1 MVLLRRSLL
10 ADDSLKGA
18 AWCTAHSALI
28 DGWLAGLLDG
38 AAGTGVDGV
47 ALVAV
52 GGYGRSELCPESDID
67 VMLVH
72 DRRSD
77 VGEVADRV
85 WYPIWDEAIH
95 LGHSVCTVREALELA
110 ADDLDTATALLSAR
124 HVAGDRRLSTQLA
137 DGGRGQWER
146 KSKRWLTELGGRVE
160 LRHEL
165 AGEVAFLLEPDL
177 KDGYGGLRDV
187 HALGWA
193 QASRLFLLDDDA
205 LRLGDAYGVL
215 LDARVELQRRTRRP
229 GNALV
234 LEEQDAVA
242 VALGDAD
249 ADALMHRVAEA
260 ARRIAW
266 TSDDTW
272 RRIRSSLRGPLG
284 RAATRTRSLGGG
296 VALRDGEVHVD
307 TVPVTSFGPALAL
320 RAGLAAAVHHTV
332 IDSESLVRLG
342 AATVVPPEPWPEEVR
357 APFVELLLTGT
368 PAIRVIEALDQRGVW
383 EAIVPEWRAVRARPQ
398 RNPYHRYTVDRHL
411 LETVANAARLAG
423 GVDRPDLLVVAA
435 LLHDLGK
442 GFSGDHTEVGV
453 GLARR
458 VGGRMGYPEAD
469 LSVLAAL
476 VEHHLLLADVATHRD
491 LDDQLT
497 IDRVA
502 TTLGSPVLLRL
513 LAALTE
519 ADSLATGP
527 SAWGNWK
534 AQLVGQLVERVE
546 HRLAGGEL
554 AAVVD
559 DSFPTPAQLARLAA
573 GGRCIEVS
581 DSTLTVINDDRPG
594 MFSRVAG
601 VLALHGLDIID
612 AAAHSTED
620 GRALAQFR
628 VHDPVRQAAPW
639 DRVRADVDLAL
650 DGRLAL
656 HARVSERADR
666 YAHRRLASA
675 GLATTRVSFDDGAS
689 AEATVI
695 DVLAADG
702 IGVLYRVTR
711 ALLELDLD
719 IRSARAETRG
729 HQAIDAFYVRD
740 AGGAKLGDGPARAEI
755 ARAILHSL
763 AE

>member
-1 MVLLRRSLL
+1 MVLLRQSLL

-266 TSDDTW
+266 TSEDTW

-398 RNPYHRYTVDRHL
+398 RNLYHRYTVDRHL

-559 DSFPTPAQLARLAA
+559 DCFPTPAQLARLAA

-628 VHDPVRQAAPW
+628 VHDPVRRAAPW